1 MTDIWGDYG
10 LSIILLPSGEL
21 GSKILDAARE
31 WTSLSLISPALWVK
45 PAEANL
51 DQKPIRQRALV
62 LQHDGINGH
71 EETEVDVFEL
81 LSTRERIAKL
91 RVVTVTNLFPGHEDD
106 PQDIKKANLL
116 RDYLGKSMV
125 LPSSGQSGSEN
136 YPGVEFLN
144 LVVSPTQLGKVD
156 LGRLRKD
163 QFLATFIASPE
174 DRATPLSADGFI
186 RSDDLEKF
194 VTFSL
199 MHISTVAGV
208 WSGLPDGT
216 LDLIRKQNFQPS
228 SVHVSR
234 VFVSAILTEG
244 LAARAVARVLS
255 RVADPKSG
263 YINPVSGLPVQGT
276 APIAADQREPFLE
289 LLLAKV
295 LEFEDSA
302 LRFKSPIPLRAPGQ
316 LQLSFLAA
324 IKDFLKFTGGKIA
337 SLPLSLLRGFVWW
350 LAKIFNQMFFGGN
363 KGHAVVSARDP
374 KFDSMDIQLLKVWS
388 DVTQLKV
395 EADRSMKLPAA
406 FSGAKVTSQLWSDM
420 RFAIFSLLD
429 GSNQE
434 RYGFVDTDAA
444 EPVYP
449 IFYRVNDLLSDP
461 SKPTLV
467 PDPESEKLEVSLGW
481 ADFEAYENL
490 MQRCEASVA
499 KNTQEVQETLDLE
512 SKIEEELRQVRESIS
527 SLQSQI
533 IARTD

>member
-1 MTDIWGDYG
+1 MTDIWGEYG
-10 LSIILLPSGEL
+10 LSIVLLPSGEL
-21 GSKILDAARE
+21 GSRILDVARE
-31 WTSLSLISPALWVK
+31 WTSLSLISPALWVR
-45 PAEANL
+45 PSEANL

-62 LQHDGINGH
+62 LQHDGVNGC
-71 EETEVDVFEL
+71 EETEADVFEL

-91 RVVTVTNLFPGHEDD
+91 RVLTVTNLLPGHEDST
-106 PQDIKKANLL
+106 QDTKKANLL

-125 LPSSGQSGSEN
+125 LPSSGASGSDN
-136 YPGVEFLN
+136 YPGVEFIN
-144 LVVSPTQLGKVD
+144 LVVSPTQVEKVD
-156 LGRLRKD
+156 FGRLRKD

-186 RSDDLEKF
+186 RGDDFEKF

-199 MHISTVAGV
+199 MHIATVAGV

-216 LDLIRKQNFQPS
+216 LDLIRQKNFQPS
-228 SVHVSR
+228 GVHVSR

-244 LAARAVARVLS
+244 LAARAVARVLA

-263 YINPVSGLPVQGT
+263 YINPISGLPVQGT
-276 APIAADQREPFLE
+276 APIAADQREAFLE
-289 LLLAKV
+289 LLLSKV
-295 LEFEDSA
+295 LQFEDSA

-316 LQLSFLAA
+316 LQLSFMDA
-324 IKDFLKFTGGKIA
+324 IKDFLNFTGRKIA
-337 SLPLSLLRGFVWW
+337 SLPLSLLRGLVWW

-374 KFDSMDIQLLKVWS
+374 KFDSMDNQLLKIWN

-395 EADRSMKLPAA
+395 EADRSMKLPTA
-406 FSGAKVTSQLWSDM
+406 FSGAKVTSQLWSDI

-434 RYGFVDTDAA
+434 RYGFTDPDTA

-449 IFYRVNDLLSDP
+449 IFYRVSDLLSDP
-461 SKPTLV
+461 SRPILV

-481 ADFEAYENL
+481 ADFEAYESL
-490 MQRCEASVA
+490 IQRCEASMA
-499 KNTQEVQETLDLE
+499 LNSQEVQEALDLE
-512 SKIEEELRQVRESIS
+512 AKVEEELGQVRESIT
-527 SLQSQI
+527 SLKNQI
-533 IARTD
+533 IARAD